1 MAQNVN
7 KGNLYQ
13 AAERSGL
20 SSAQK
25 EQINSF
31 ADMYSKHSSLTNLP
45 DAVAAIEYNQLSPE
59 QQKSM
64 AEFFG
69 ADETKPGQ
77 GAVMK
82 AASWLVKPIVEPVK
96 EVLKAASWASDQVTR
111 AYRTGRIAI
120 GENTDLASAFRR
132 SGANGEQ
139 VYDESRIS
147 KAISTYGKDRV
158 YVAQQISAGIPLDK
172 IIANAQNPEQKR
184 IAAEAS
190 KPDGDSLLDEAV
202 AKVNA
207 AKYSFGRDIANA
219 FLPKDME
226 GKSGL
231 YTWLSGTGDAAFR
244 IFLDPTIVLGKVA
257 KGFMLLNLPLV
268 KLLAQ
273 PIKLI
278 MLSNTIVSIDSG
290 LNIQKV

>member
-1 MAQNVN
+1 MAQNLN
-7 KGNLYQ
+7 TGNFYQ
-13 AAERSGL
+13 AAERAKL
-20 SSAQK
+20 NPAQK
-25 EQINSF
+25 NQINSF
-31 ADMYSKHSSLTNLP
+31 ADMYSKHKSLTNMP
-45 DAVAAIEYNQLSPE
+45 DAVAALEYNQLPAD

-69 ADETKPGQ
+69 NDETKPGQ

-82 AASWLVKPIVEPVK
+82 ADSWLAKPIVEPVK
-96 EVLKAASWASDQVTR
+96 EVLKAANWASDQVTR

-120 GENTDLASAFRR
+120 GEQTDIASAFRR

-147 KAISTYGKDRV
+147 KAIATYGQNRV

-184 IAAEAS
+184 IAAESS
-190 KPDGDSLLDEAV
+190 KPGGDSLLDEAI

-231 YTWLSGTGDAAFR
+231 YTWISGTGDAAFR
-244 IFLDPTIVLGKVA
+244 IFLDPTIILGKVA
-257 KGFMLLNLPLV
+257 KAVNAGKFALT
-268 KLLAQ
+268 K
-273 PIKLI
+273 
-278 MLSNTIVSIDSG
+278 TIGSTA
-290 LNIQKV
+290 KVDNAFQ

>member
-13 AAERSGL
+13 AVERAGL
-20 SSAQK
+20 NPAQK

-31 ADMYSKHSSLTNLP
+31 SDMYSKHTSLTNLP
-45 DAVAAIEYNQLSPE
+45 DAIAAIEYNQLTAE

-77 GAVMK
+77 GVVMK

-120 GENTDLASAFRR
+120 GEQTDLASAFRR

-147 KAISTYGKDRV
+147 KAVATYG
-158 YVAQQISAGIPLDK
+158 
-172 IIANAQNPEQKR
+172 QN
-184 IAAEAS
+184 
-190 KPDGDSLLDEAV
+190 LLGQ
-202 AKVNA
+202 
-207 AKYSFGRDIANA
+207 YLFHY
-219 FLPKDME
+219 L
-226 GKSGL
+226 GL
-231 YTWLSGTGDAAFR
+231 
-244 IFLDPTIVLGKVA
+244 
-257 KGFMLLNLPLV
+257 
-268 KLLAQ
+268 
-273 PIKLI
+273 
-278 MLSNTIVSIDSG
+278 
-290 LNIQKV
+290 